1 MTTASSRRPAIG
13 LVTPVQLAVLALMA
27 GTVQAQQAPDAPA
40 APTSQTVAQAG
51 PQQDNAPQSGT
62 ATTTADGKQALP
74 QVLVTATKR
83 ATSLQKTPVS
93 VTAINSQTLEDAH
106 VKSMLDVF
114 NLVPS
119 MQGTGQGDHGI
130 VSITLRGIGND
141 SAKTEYA
148 DPEVA
153 LFVDGVFAPRPEG
166 AATMLFDLDGI
177 EVLRGPQG
185 TLWGRNSTVGTINM
199 KTAKPVLRDT
209 SGYVEG
215 GVGNYARMGIKGAV
229 NIPLGDTVAAR
240 VAFAHEQ
247 HDGYVSYQRPP
258 NISLASQQAAYNAYV
273 AGGGTAVGFQPINT
287 NLFVQ
292 TGDKYNAQNQTAA
305 RLSFLVKPSDK
316 LRWDVSLEQFAD
328 RGTPSMSLMQTPRE
342 GEKFWSALIDTAPS
356 LKRDSTSIRS
366 RLEYD
371 LGGMALAYVAGYTH
385 FKGSG
390 TYDQDLG
397 VNVPTSFTT
406 GGPSQADNT
415 VWSKYTSHSHEVT
428 LQSNERQTIDW
439 VLGLY
444 YAAEDNGI
452 RFDIP
457 IMNGTQQGTVN
468 WQGSF
473 IQPKE
478 TVDSTAAFGQAT
490 WNLSDAFHVTGGL
503 RYTHDD
509 RKNKGGRGWFWAG
522 NPAAPQIPLN
532 PSVDPTIPANGYT
545 AGNINDAH
553 YTGNKTT
560 WLARAAYDLS
570 KTIMV
575 YASVSTGYKSGG
587 TGDGGLPYG
596 PETLTNYEA
605 GYKSTLL
612 DGRMTFNAS
621 VYHMKFK
628 DFQFSAPVIVNGNR
642 QFAYSNAEGAKVS
655 GLELEAAYLITPDDK
670 LQLSASYTKT
680 KLGQLVAASNDY
692 ALPACFDSTL
702 GGNCVDVTGNELPH
716 APKVALQIMYEHN
729 IPLSNGDAVAPR
741 ISFHYQSANW
751 LSVFNL
757 GDGDRQKAY
766 STADI
771 AVRYSSK
778 RNWYADLYVRNVS
791 DEKIK
796 TSAGSAGTYPNAI
809 WTAQYSAP
817 RTFGLNAGYNF

>member
-1 MTTASSRRPAIG
+1 MTSASSRRPAIG
-13 LVTPVQLAVLALMA
+13 LVTPVQFAVLALIA
-27 GTVQAQQAPDAPA
+27 GAVQAQQAPDTPA
-40 APTSQTVAQAG
+40 SQTVAQA
-51 PQQDNAPQSGT
+51 APQDSAPQGSAGAN

-83 ATSLQKTPVS
+83 STSLQKTPVS
-93 VTAINSQTLEDAH
+93 VTAINSQTLDDNH

-185 TLWGRNSTVGTINM
+185 TLWGRNSTVGAINM

-209 SGYVEG
+209 SGYIEG

-229 NIPLGDTVAAR
+229 NIPLGDTIAAR

-247 HDGYVSYQRPP
+247 HDGYVSYQRAP
-258 NISLASQQAAYNAYV
+258 NVSLASQRAAYDAYV
-273 AGGGTAVGFQPINT
+273 AGGGKDVGFQPINP

-292 TGDKYNAQNQTAA
+292 SGDKYNAQDQTAA
-305 RLSFLVKPSDK
+305 RLSFLIKPSDK
-316 LRWDVSLEQFAD
+316 LRWDISLEQFAD

-371 LGGMALAYVAGYTH
+371 MGGMSLAYVAGYTH

-406 GGPSQADNT
+406 GATYQADNT

-478 TVDSTAAFGQAT
+478 TVDSSAAFGQAT

-509 RKNKGGRGWFWAG
+509 RKNKGGRGWTWA
-522 NPAAPQIPLN
+522 NVATAPQIPLN
-532 PSVDPTIPANGYT
+532 PSVDPTDPANGYT

-570 KTIMV
+570 KTTMV

-587 TGDGGLPYG
+587 TGDGGLAYG

-655 GLELEAAYLITPDDK
+655 GVEVEAAYLITPDDR

-680 KLGQLVAASNDY
+680 KLGALVASSNDY
-692 ALPACFDSTL
+692 ALPACTTL
-702 GGNCVDVTGNELPH
+702 TGNCLDVTGNELPH
-716 APKVALQIMYEHN
+716 APKVSLQLMYEHN
-729 IPLSNGDAVAPR
+729 FPLSNGDSVAPR
-741 ISFHYQSANW
+741 ISYHYQSANW

-766 STADI
+766 STADV

-778 RNWYADLYVRNVS
+778 RNWYADLYVRNVG

-796 TSAGSAGTYPNAI
+796 TSAGSSGSYASAI
-809 WTAQYSAP
+809 WTAQYAAP

>member
-1 MTTASSRRPAIG
+1 MTDRLTRRPRLG
-13 LVTPVQLAVLALMA
+13 LSTPVQIAVLALLA
-27 GTVQAQQAPDAPA
+27 GAAHAQSTPPADAPA
-40 APTSQTVAQAG
+40 P
-51 PQQDNAPQSGT
+51 APQADTSGA
-62 ATTTADGKQALP
+62 ATPAADSRENKALP
-74 QVLVTATKR
+74 QVVVTATKR
-83 ATSLQKTPVS
+83 ATSLQKTPVA
-93 VTAINSQTLEDAH
+93 VTAISSSTLDDAH
-106 VKSMLDVF
+106 VKSLLDVF

-166 AATMLFDLDGI
+166 AATMLFDLDGV

-199 KTAKPVLRDT
+199 KTAKPVLKDN
-209 SGYVEG
+209 SGYVEA
-215 GVGNYARMGIKGAV
+215 GVGSYNRMGAKGAI
-229 NIPLGDTVAAR
+229 NIPLGDTLAMR
-240 VAFAHEQ
+240 VAFMHEQ
-247 HDGYVSYQRPP
+247 HDGYVDYQKPAQL
-258 NISLASQQAAYNAYV
+258 SLAQQQAAYNAANT
-273 AGGGTAVGFQPINT
+273 AGNLPAFQPINY
-287 NLFVQ
+287 NLFV
-292 TGDKYNAQNQTAA
+292 TGGPKYNAQDQTAA
-305 RLSFLVKPSDK
+305 RLSFLWQPVKQF
-316 LRWDVSLEQFAD
+316 RWDLSVEQFAD
-328 RGTPSMSLMQTPRE
+328 RGTPSMSLMQTPRA
-342 GEKFWSALIDTAPS
+342 GEKLWSALIDTAPS

-366 RLEYD
+366 RMEYD

-390 TYDQDLG
+390 TFDQDFG
-397 VNVPTSFTT
+397 VIAPTSFTT
-406 GGPSQADNT
+406 GGPHQEDNT
-415 VWSKYTSHSHEVT
+415 VWTRYRSQSHEVT
-428 LQSNERQTIDW
+428 LQSTQKQAVDW

-478 TVDSTAAFGQAT
+478 TVDSKAAFGQAT
-490 WNLSDAFHVTGGL
+490 WNLGESFHLTGGL

-509 RKNKGGRGWFWAG
+509 RKNVGGRGWFWAG

-532 PSVDPTIPANGYT
+532 PTIDPSDPANGYS

-553 YTGNKTT
+553 YKGSKTT
-560 WLARAAYDLS
+560 WLARAAYDIDKRS
-570 KTIMV
+570 MA

-596 PETLTNYEA
+596 PETLTNYEL
-605 GYKSTLL
+605 GYKTSLL
-612 DGRMTFNAS
+612 DGRMTFNVSA
-621 VYHMKFK
+621 YHMKFK

-655 GLELEAAYLITPDDK
+655 GLEVETAWMITNDDK

-692 ALPACFDSTL
+692 QLPACTEPNL
-702 GGNCVDVTGNELPH
+702 TGACLNVTGNELPH
-716 APKVALQIMYEHN
+716 APKFALQLLYEHVF
-729 IPLSNGDAVAPR
+729 PLSNGDQVAPR
-741 ISFHYQSANW
+741 ISYHYQTANW

-771 AVRYSSK
+771 SVRYTSRK
-778 RNWYADLYVRNVS
+778 NWYVDAFVRNVS

-796 TSAGSAGTYPNAI
+796 TSAGSSGSFANPI
-809 WTAQYSAP
+809 WTAQYAPP

>member
-13 LVTPVQLAVLALMA
+13 LVTPVQMAVLALMA
-27 GTVQAQQAPDAPA
+27 GAVHAQQAPESPAPQA
-40 APTSQTVAQAG
+40 AP
-51 PQQDNAPQSGT
+51 QQESAPQGSTSAT
-62 ATTTADGKQALP
+62 AEVKADGKQALP

-83 ATSLQKTPVS
+83 STSLQKTPVS
-93 VTAINSQTLEDAH
+93 VTAINSSTLEDAH

-215 GVGNYARMGIKGAV
+215 GTGNYSRLGVKGAV
-229 NIPLGDTVAAR
+229 NIPLGDTAAAR
-240 VAFAHEQ
+240 VAFIHEQ
-247 HDGYVSYQRPP
+247 HDGYVSYQKAP
-258 NISLASQQAAYNAYV
+258 NVALADQQAAYATYV
-273 AGGGTAVGFQPINT
+273 ANGGTAVGFQPINT
-287 NLFVQ
+287 ALFVQ
-292 TGDKYNAQNQTAA
+292 GGPKYNAQDQTAA
-305 RLSFLVKPSDK
+305 RVSFLWKPSDK
-316 LRWDVSLEQFAD
+316 LRWDISLEQFAD

-356 LKRDSTSIRS
+356 LKRDSTSLRS

-390 TYDQDLG
+390 TYDQDFG

-406 GGPSQADNT
+406 GGPQQADNT

-457 IMNGTQQGTVN
+457 IMNGTQQGTVS

-478 TVDSTAAFGQAT
+478 TVDSKAVFGQAT
-490 WNLSDAFHVTGGL
+490 WNLTEAFHVTGGL

-522 NPAAPQIPLN
+522 DATAPQVPLN

-560 WLARAAYDLS
+560 WLGRAAYDLS
-570 KTIMV
+570 KTAMV
-575 YASVSTGYKSGG
+575 YGSVSTGYKSGG
-587 TGDGGLPYG
+587 SGDGGLHYG
-596 PETLTNYEA
+596 PETLTNYEL
-605 GYKSTLL
+605 GYKTTLW

-621 VYHMKFK
+621 AYHMKFK

-655 GLELEAAYLITPDDK
+655 GLELESAVLITPDDK

-692 ALPACFDSTL
+692 ALPTCFDTTL
-702 GGNCVDVTGNELPH
+702 GGNCVNVTGNELPH
-716 APKVALQIMYEHN
+716 APKFALQLMYEHSF
-729 IPLSNGDAVAPR
+729 PLSNGDSVAPR
-741 ISFHYQSANW
+741 ISYHYQTANW

-771 AVRYSSK
+771 SVRYSSQ
-778 RNWYADLYVRNVS
+778 RNWYADVFVRNVS

-796 TSAGSAGTYPNAI
+796 TSAGSAGTFANPI
-809 WTAQYSAP
+809 WVAQYAAP

>member
-1 MTTASSRRPAIG
+1 MTDRLIRRPRLG
-13 LVTPVQLAVLALMA
+13 LASPIQIAVLALLA
-27 GTVQAQQAPDAPA
+27 SAAHAQSAEAPA
-40 APTSQTVAQAG
+40 PQAETS
-51 PQQDNAPQSGT
+51 ST
-62 ATTTADGKQALP
+62 ASTAATAAADGKDSKALP
-74 QVLVTATKR
+74 QVVVTATKR
-83 ATSLQKTPVS
+83 STSLQKTPIA
-93 VTAINSQTLEDAH
+93 VTAISASTIEDNH

-199 KTAKPVLRDT
+199 KTAKPVLKDS
-209 SGYVEG
+209 SGYLE
-215 GVGNYARMGIKGAV
+215 VGTGSYNRLGAKGAV
-229 NIPLGDTVAAR
+229 NIPLSDTLAAR
-240 VAFAHEQ
+240 VAFIHEQ
-247 HDGYVSYQRPP
+247 HDGYVDYQKPTQYT
-258 NISLASQQAAYNAYV
+258 LAQQQAAYNAGNT
-273 AGGGTAVGFQPINT
+273 AGNFPAFQPINY
-287 NLFVQ
+287 NLFV
-292 TGDKYNAQNQTAA
+292 TGGPKYNAQDQTAA
-305 RLSFLVKPSDK
+305 RLSFLWQPVKTF
-316 LRWDVSLEQFAD
+316 RWDLSLEQFAD
-328 RGTPSMSLMQTPRE
+328 RGTPAMSLMQTPRA
-342 GEKFWSALIDTAPS
+342 GEKLWSALIDTAPS

-366 RLEYD
+366 RMEYD
-371 LGGMALAYVAGYTH
+371 MGGMALAYVAGYTS

-390 TYDQDLG
+390 TYDQDFG
-397 VNVPTSFTT
+397 VNMPTSFTT
-406 GGPSQADNT
+406 GATHQEDNT
-415 VWSKYTSHSHEVT
+415 VWTRYRSQSHEVT
-428 LQSNERQTIDW
+428 LQSTQKQTIDW

-478 TVDSTAAFGQAT
+478 TVDSKAAFGQAT
-490 WNLSDAFHVTGGL
+490 WNLTDALHLTGGL

-509 RKNKGGRGWFWAG
+509 RKNVGGRGWFWAG
-522 NPAAPQIPLN
+522 NAAAPQIPLN
-532 PSVDPTIPANGYT
+532 PTIDPTDPANGYS

-553 YTGNKTT
+553 YKGSKTT
-560 WLARAAYDLS
+560 WLARATYDLS
-570 KTIMV
+570 KDAMA

-596 PETLTNYEA
+596 PETLTNYEV
-605 GYKSTLL
+605 GYKTSLL
-612 DGRMTFNAS
+612 DGRMTFNISA
-621 VYHMKFK
+621 YHMKFK

-655 GLELEAAYLITPDDK
+655 GLEIETAWMITNDDK

-692 ALPACFDSTL
+692 QLPTCFDATL
-702 GGNCVDVTGNELPH
+702 GGNCLNVTGNELPH
-716 APKVALQIMYEHN
+716 APKVAIQLMYEHVF
-729 IPLSNGDAVAPR
+729 PLANGDQVAPR
-741 ISFHYQSANW
+741 ISYHYQSANW

-778 RNWYADLYVRNVS
+778 KNWYVDAFVRNVS

-796 TSAGSAGTYPNAI
+796 TSAGSSGSFANPI
-809 WTAQYSAP
+809 WTAQYAAP